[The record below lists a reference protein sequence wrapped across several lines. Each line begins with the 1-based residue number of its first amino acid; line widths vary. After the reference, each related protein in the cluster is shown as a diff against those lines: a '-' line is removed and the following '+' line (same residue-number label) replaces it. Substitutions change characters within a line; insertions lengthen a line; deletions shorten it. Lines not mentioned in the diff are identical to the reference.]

1 MTRDQVKAALDRV
14 LSWPQGRQHDVM
26 RVLSEMEEQDRSG
39 LRLPDEEAAEVR
51 RRLANPSDS
60 LFPAEKVFDRFR
72 T

>member
-1 MTRDQVKAALDRV
+1 MTRDQVKAVLDKV
-14 LSWPQGRQHDVM
+14 LSWPQERQQDAV

-39 LRLPDEEAAEVR
+39 LRLSDEDAAEVR

-60 LFPAEKVFDRFR
+60 RIPAEKVFDRFR